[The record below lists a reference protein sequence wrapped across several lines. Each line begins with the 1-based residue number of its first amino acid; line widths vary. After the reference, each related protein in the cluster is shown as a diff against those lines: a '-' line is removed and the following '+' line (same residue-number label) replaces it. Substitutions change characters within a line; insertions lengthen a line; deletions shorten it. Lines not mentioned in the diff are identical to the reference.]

1 MWLALSFLL
10 YPAVFG
16 QFYPF
21 ILLSQAVL
29 NSSPTL
35 AFMESRKSFI
45 LFIIYLFYF
54 CLVLGLH
61 CCVGLSLVVASGGY
75 SLVALC
81 GLSLLWLLLLQSM
94 AWSRVRGLQ

>member
-75 SLVALC
+75 SLVALH

-94 AWSRVRGLQ
+94 AWSRVHGLQ

>member
-29 NSSPTL
+29 NSCTTL
-35 AFMESRKSFI
+35 AFMESRKFNFIYYLFI
-45 LFIIYLFYF
+45 LFLS
-54 CLVLGLH
+54 VLGLH
-61 CCVGLSLVVASGGY
+61 CCVGFSLVVASGGY
-75 SLVALC
+75 SLAALR
-81 GLSLLWLLLLQSM
+81 GLSLLWLLLLQSV
-94 AWSRVRGLQ
+94 A